1 MDKKKDEGL
10 FLVIFCVD
18 FCLEPLGTQPFI
30 IYKWLAINWM
40 MISNLYIG
48 NGWKSPI
55 LCLRFQVVHPFI
67 SGDFAMMANITERI
81 NIDFW

>member
-1 MDKKKDEGL
+1 MDKKKDEGI
-10 FLVIFCVD
+10 FLVIFSVD

-30 IYKWLAINWM
+30 NGCFYW

-48 NGWKSPI
+48 NGWKSPF

-67 SGDFAMMANITERI
+67 SGDFAMVANITERI